1 MQHSTIQCSAIRFD
15 AAHRRLLKKVKNII
29 QSVMLVYNSSVIKIS
44 KKNLFSNI
52 TYCTLTTNHSV
63 ITFMETWKCQ
73 GILQRSGKRHKVKG
87 QGICVV
93 RDI

>member
-1 MQHSTIQCSAIRFD
+1 V
-15 AAHRRLLKKVKNII
+15 LLK
-29 QSVMLVYNSSVIKIS
+29 LV

-93 RDI
+93 RDIWLWHLSNMLVTKLWCHRHTVTTITSAQNIM